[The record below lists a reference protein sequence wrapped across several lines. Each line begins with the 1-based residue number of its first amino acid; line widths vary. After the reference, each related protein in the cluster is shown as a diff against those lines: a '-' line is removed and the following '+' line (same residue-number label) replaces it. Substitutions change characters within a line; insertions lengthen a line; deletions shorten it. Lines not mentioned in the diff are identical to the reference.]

1 MKKLL
6 SMLTA
11 VLLLMSVTGALADSV
26 RFIENSSTFNIE
38 MELPE
43 GATVSANTSV
53 GEMSIVTVT
62 SEGLADVRITVAGSD
77 IYDLESLADLS
88 DEDVALL
95 AETAGM
101 QYENPD
107 IVIDTTPSGN
117 KYIHICSNAES
128 DIDAIFTLYDGYFIE
143 MTQWHDD
150 YAALTEQDYD
160 FMLQLLHN
168 LTFIPV
174 EK

>member
-6 SMLTA
+6 SMLMA
-11 VLLLMSVTGALADSV
+11 ALLLMSVTGALAESI
-26 RFIENSSTFNIE
+26 RFIENSSTFDIE
-38 MELPE
+38 IELPE
-43 GATVSANTSV
+43 GAKVSANTNV
-53 GEMSIVTVT
+53 GQMSIVTIS
-62 SEGLADVRITVAGSD
+62 SEGLADVSITIAGSD
-77 IYDLESLADLS
+77 IYDLENLADLS
-88 DEDVALL
+88 DDDVNLL

-101 QYENPD
+101 QYENPE

-143 MTQWHDD
+143 MTQWHED
-150 YAALTEQDYD
+150 YAQLTEQDYD